1 MWPSDMQL
9 SPLQSRLAASLAASL
24 FLLVLY
30 LLLLSP
36 NFALAAELPLD
47 SHELVDAP
55 YEIGDAFQGPETYE
69 PEFDLFDRSIIGR
82 APPGVATL
90 ENNKPKA
97 LNLQPGTT
105 ACYMVERSAIFGT
118 DGSGNARRA
127 DGQKDG
133 SSTGGTP
140 SRPSDKASKTLYLS
154 ANACLQPR
162 FAGSDDKI
170 SSPPQLILSVSNS
183 TEAGCQKLSK
193 DPKDAGVRLF
203 EEGAAMYSLNTTGDI
218 YVGITAPNVSSDF
231 QGVYNFEVAASLTD
245 YFHRYQKRDA
255 AELLWM
261 DSDSTSALLVTR
273 NLTENK
279 ADIQRIMDQEPPY
292 ELFVSNKDSTATD
305 GLKHSACG
313 LQHTAQ
319 ITANHLSNSNL
330 NSPVRTGMTLRGPG
344 SFPKQ
349 QFYFVSLN
357 ASSSYTGILVKR
369 SNVSAHEKR
378 QVGDFG
384 PGSVVFEATEFQTVS
399 GTNCKVVT
407 DLEFC
412 NETQYAV
419 PGNDNKFN
427 STALAKAY
435 DDYAKKMY
443 ANFETV
449 MMQIPCEASR
459 TSRYSLA
466 RSCDDCKAAYK
477 KWLCT
482 VSMPRCEDFA
492 SSNQF
497 ALARNA
503 GQAFPNGTQLPD
515 DVRIA
520 LVALPYSNASRN
532 PFIDSEIQP
541 GPYKEVLPCEDICY
555 EVVQSCPSKIGFNCP
570 RPGLMSFAYGYGQ
583 RGKNGS
589 TVSCNYPGEARTPMS
604 AARIPLPD
612 LILLSG
618 VSLTAAMMLG

>member
-1 MWPSDMQL
+1 MQL

-24 FLLVLY
+24 FLLALY
-30 LLLLSP
+30 LLLFSP
-36 NFALAAELPLD
+36 NVALAAELPVD
-47 SHELVDAP
+47 SYELGDAP
-55 YEIGDAFQGPETYE
+55 HEIGIVLQGAASYE

-105 ACYMVERSAIFGT
+105 ACYMVEKSTIFGN
-118 DGSGNARRA
+118 DGSGNARKVE
-127 DGQKDG
+127 GKKDG
-133 SSTGGTP
+133 SSTGGAS
-140 SRPSDKASKTLYLS
+140 SRFSDKVSKTLYLS
-154 ANACLQPR
+154 ANACLQPH
-162 FAGSDDKI
+162 FAGSNDTK
-170 SSPPQLILSVSNS
+170 SSPPQLILSISNS
-183 TEAGCQKLSK
+183 TEDGCQKPSN
-193 DPKDAGVRLF
+193 DPKDAGVTLF
-203 EEGAAMYSLNTTGDI
+203 EEGAAMYSLNATGDI

-231 QGVYNFEVAASLTD
+231 QGVYNFEVAASLTG
-245 YFHRYQKRDA
+245 YFHWYQKGDA

-273 NLTENK
+273 NLTENE
-279 ADIQRIMDQEPPY
+279 ADIRRIMDQEPPY
-292 ELFVSNKDSTATD
+292 ELFVSKKDSAATN

-319 ITANHLSNSNL
+319 ITANNLSNSQL

-357 ASSSYTGILVKR
+357 ASSSYTGTLVKK
-369 SNVSAHEKR
+369 SNVTAHEKR
-378 QVGDFG
+378 EVGDFG
-384 PGSVVFEATEFQTVS
+384 LGSVVFEATEFQTVS
-399 GTNCKVVT
+399 ATNCKVVT

-412 NETQYAV
+412 NEIQYAV
-419 PGNDNKFN
+419 PGNDKKFN

-435 DDYAKKMY
+435 DDYAKNMY

-459 TSRYSLA
+459 TSLYSLA
-466 RSCDDCKAAYK
+466 RNCDDCKAAYK

-482 VSMPRCEDFA
+482 VSIPRCEDFA

-497 ALARNA
+497 ALTRNA

-515 DVRIA
+515 DVRNP

-532 PFIDSEIQP
+532 TFIDSEIQP

-555 EVVQSCPSKIGFNCP
+555 EVVQSCPAKIGFNCP
-570 RPGLMSFAYGYGQ
+570 RPHLMSFAYSYGQ
-583 RGKNGS
+583 RDTNGS

-604 AARIPLPD
+604 AARNLLPD

-618 VSLTAAMMLG
+618 VSTAAAMMLG